1 MAPLSEAD
9 LARCRER
16 LEARRRE
23 LLEEIRTEL
32 HRTEEESYIE
42 LAGRVHD
49 EGEEA
54 VADLLADMSL
64 DFIARQIEEL
74 REVEDALGRIERG
87 EYGVCI
93 DCGGE
98 IERERLEVQPTALRC
113 IDCQAAWER
122 THATGPGHPASL

>member
-122 THATGPGHPASL
+122 THTTGPGHPASL

>member
-9 LARCRER
+9 LARYREK

-32 HRTEEESYIE
+32 HRTEEESYVE

-54 VADLLADMSL
+54 VADLLADMNL

-98 IERERLEVQPTALRC
+98 IERERLDAQPTALRC
-113 IDCQAAWER
+113 IECQAAWER
-122 THATGPGHPASL
+122 THATGPGHPTSL